1 MRENPMH
8 RDYYSSVEWEKI
20 MAFSKTKET
29 PFLVVILDKI
39 RQRFGEFRT
48 GFPQAKIYY
57 AVKANPDFAVLSLL
71 RDLGSYFDI
80 ASIYEL
86 NDVLELGVSPDR
98 VSFGNT
104 IKKARHVREAYEK
117 GVRLFASDS
126 EADLRNLAKEA
137 PGSRVFFRI
146 LMDAITSDA
155 DWPLSRKFGC
165 QPRMVTDLVLLAAD
179 FGLDPYGLSFHVG
192 SQQREISAWDA
203 AIAQAKYLIESLEKK
218 RIYLRAMNMGGG
230 FPADYLVK
238 SNPLSVYAEEIN
250 RYLDFHFGDAIPEI
264 YLEPGRGLV
273 GEAGVLVSEIVL
285 ISKKS
290 RQDLKRWVY
299 TDVGIF
305 NGLMETLG
313 ESIKYPAYT
322 DKTGETGDVIL
333 AGPTCDSMDIM
344 YEHFKYQLPLSLQ
357 IGDRIYW
364 LSTGAY
370 TASYSAIE
378 FNGFPPLKT
387 YCL

>member
-1 MRENPMH
+1 MYRN
-8 RDYYSSVEWEKI
+8 YYSPAEWEKI
-20 MAFSKTKET
+20 IAFSKTKET
-29 PFLVVILDKI
+29 PFLIVLLDRI
-39 RQRFGEFRT
+39 RQKFEDFRA
-48 GFPQAKIYY
+48 GFPGAKIYY
-57 AVKANPDFAVLSLL
+57 AVKANPDIEVLRLL

-86 NDVLELGVSPDR
+86 NRVLSLGVSPDR
-98 VSFGNT
+98 ISFGNT

-126 EADLRNLAKEA
+126 EADIRNLAREA

-165 QPRMVTDLVLLAAD
+165 QSRMLTDLVLLAAD
-179 FGLDPYGLSFHVG
+179 LGLDPYGVSFHVG

-203 AIAQAKYLIESLEKK
+203 AIAHVSGLFDWLAEEHIHLK
-218 RIYLRAMNMGGG
+218 AMNMGGG
-230 FPADYLVK
+230 FPADYLAK
-238 SNPLSVYAEEIN
+238 TNPLAVYAEEIN
-250 RYLDFHFGDAIPEI
+250 RYLRSHFGDAIPAI

-273 GEAGVLVSEIVL
+273 GEAGILVSEIIL

-290 RQDLKRWVY
+290 KPDLKRWVY

-313 ESIKYPAYT
+313 EAIKYPVYT
-322 DKTGETGDVIL
+322 EKSGECGDVIL

-344 YEHFKYQLPLSLQ
+344 YEHFKYQLPLSLE
-357 IGDRIYW
+357 IGDRLCW

-370 TASYSAIE
+370 TASYSSVE

-387 YCL
+387 HYL

>member
-1 MRENPMH
+1 MH

-29 PFLVVILDKI
+29 PFLIVILDKI
-39 RQRFGEFRT
+39 RQKFWEFRT

-86 NDVLELGVSPDR
+86 NDVLELGVSPER
-98 VSFGNT
+98 LSFGNT
-104 IKKARHVREAYEK
+104 IKKARHVHEAYKK

-126 EADLRNLAKEA
+126 EADIRNLAKEA

-165 QPRMVTDLVLLAAD
+165 QPRMVTDLVLLATEL
-179 FGLDPYGLSFHVG
+179 GLEPYGLSFHVG

-218 RIYLRAMNMGGG
+218 QIHLKAMNMGGG

-250 RYLDFHFGDAIPEI
+250 RYLDFHFGNVIPEI

-290 RQDLKRWVY
+290 KPDLNRWVY

>member
-1 MRENPMH
+1 MH
-8 RDYYSSVEWEKI
+8 RNYYSPAEWEKI
-20 MAFSKTKET
+20 IAFSKTKET
-29 PFLVVILDKI
+29 PFLVVLLDRIQQK
-39 RQRFGEFRT
+39 FEAFRT
-48 GFPQAKIYY
+48 NFPHAKIYY
-57 AVKANPDFAVLSLL
+57 AVKSNPGVEVLSLL
-71 RDLGSYFDI
+71 RDLGSYFDV

-86 NDVLELGVSPDR
+86 DRVLNLGVSPDR

-104 IKKARHVREAYEK
+104 IKKARHVAEAYDK
-117 GVRLFASDS
+117 GVRLFTSDS
-126 EADLRNLAKEA
+126 EADIRNLAKEA
-137 PGSRVFFRI
+137 PGSRVFFRV

-179 FGLDPYGLSFHVG
+179 LGLDPYGVSFHVG

-203 AIAQAKYLIESLEKK
+203 AIANVHSLFEWMKGE

-230 FPADYLVK
+230 FPADYLAK
-238 SNPLSVYAEEIN
+238 TNPLFVYAEEIN
-250 RYLDFHFGDAIPEI
+250 RYVSSHFGNSIPEI

-273 GEAGVLVSEIVL
+273 GEAGVLISEIVL

-290 RQDLKRWVY
+290 KPDLKRWVY

-322 DKTGETGDVIL
+322 EKNGPTGDVIL

-344 YEHFKYQLPLSLQ
+344 YEHFKYQLPLSLE

-370 TASYSAIE
+370 TASYSSVE

-387 YCL
+387 YYL